1 MTMRL
6 ALVLAILA
14 SAPIASAQDL
24 APEQVALE
32 AETPSEPAPSVAEE
46 ESEEDRV
53 FAAQAAERQRL
64 RPWHTLFGN
73 LTWAASNLSTLFGYI
88 QFNDRFGWTG
98 SPSGAGCASG
108 GAVFGEYCAPG
119 SIPVPHVVAV
129 TSLTIFYGSA
139 FSIAAVM
146 PDPFD
151 VGSGNND
158 LATRITIHR
167 ALRWASLGIL
177 VVQIILGAISAN
189 VDFGDFGAE
198 RAMAATHLALG
209 TVSYGVITAQGIVGS
224 LLAY

>member
-1 MTMRL
+1 MRW
-6 ALVLAILA
+6 ALMIAILSCA
-14 SAPIASAQDL
+14 RVAAAQDL
-24 APEQVALE
+24 APEQVALQ
-32 AETPSEPAPSVAEE
+32 AETPSESSAAPAADE

-64 RPWHTLFGN
+64 RPWHILFGN
-73 LTWAASNLSTLFGYI
+73 LTWAASNMSTLFGYI
-88 QFNDRFGWTG
+88 QFSDRFGFTG
-98 SPSGAGCASG
+98 NPASAGCASG
-108 GAVFGEYCAPG
+108 GAIFGEYCAPG
-119 SIPVPHVVAV
+119 SVPVPHAVAV
-129 TSLTIFYGSA
+129 TSLTVFYGAA

-167 ALRWASLGIL
+167 ALRWTSLAIL
-177 VVQIILGAISAN
+177 VVQIVLGAISAN
-189 VDFGDFGAE
+189 VDFGDFAAE

-209 TVSYGVITAQGIVGS
+209 TVSYAVITAQGVVGS